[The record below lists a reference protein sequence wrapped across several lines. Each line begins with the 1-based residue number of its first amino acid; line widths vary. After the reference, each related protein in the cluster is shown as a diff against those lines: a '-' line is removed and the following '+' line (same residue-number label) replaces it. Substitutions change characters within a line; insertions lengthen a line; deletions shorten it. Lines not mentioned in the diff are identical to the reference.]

1 MNYLKILN
9 TKIKLFSIIFLV
21 FLVYITLQLFVPSN
35 IGNISIEIHIPEGT
49 TYREAIEILAKNR
62 LLRDKNLFLV
72 IGRITSVDKK
82 VRAGYY
88 SFWGNMSPYEIF
100 RKLIEGRIIERD
112 ITIVEGDTF
121 LEIGKKLEDKN
132 IMSLEEFT
140 SLSTNKD
147 FLKSLDIKASS
158 LEGYLYPETYRIPK
172 GSKPESVLTLMVNM
186 LRRHYDDAMISR
198 MKELNWTENQ
208 VLTLASIIEKEA
220 VVDEERPLISAVYH
234 NRLRIGMPL
243 QADPTAIYGVKDY
256 RSKITKADLRNK
268 TKYNTYLIKGLPPGP
283 ICSPGIK
290 SIKAALFPADVPYLY
305 FVSKRDG
312 THYFSRTLN
321 EHIEAIKKI
330 AEQRLIEEKE
340 G

>member
-1 MNYLKILN
+1 MNYLRILN
-9 TKIKLFSIIFLV
+9 TKIKLFGIIFFI
-21 FLVYITLQLFVPSN
+21 FLVYITVQLFVPSN
-35 IGNISIEIHIPEGT
+35 IGNISIEIHIPEGA

-72 IGRITSVDKK
+72 IGKITSVDRK

-100 RKLIEGRIIERD
+100 RKLIEGKIIEND
-112 ITIVEGDTF
+112 ITIVEGDTL
-121 LEIGKKLEDKN
+121 LEIGKKLEEKK
-132 IMSLEEFT
+132 IMSLEEFI
-140 SLSTNKD
+140 SLSSNRD

-172 GSKPESVLTLMVNM
+172 GSKPESVLSLMVNM
-186 LRRHYDDAMISR
+186 LRKHYSDALISR

-208 VLTLASIIEKEA
+208 VLALASIIEKEA

-234 NRLRIGMPL
+234 NRLKIGMPL
-243 QADPTAIYGVKDY
+243 QADPTAIYGVKSY
-256 RSKITKADLRNK
+256 RSKITKEDLKNK
-268 TKYNTYLIKGLPPGP
+268 THYNTYIIKGLPPGP

-290 SIKAALFPADVPYLY
+290 SILAALFPADVPYLY

-312 THYFSRTLN
+312 THYFSKTLN

>member
-82 VRAGYY
+82 IRAGYY
-88 SFWGNMSPYEIF
+88 AFWGNMSPYEIF

-112 ITIVEGDTF
+112 ITIVEGDTL